1 MKYFKYLFSLLMVF
15 VALNLNAQDF
25 HTSNIKVDYE
35 QETGTLNIT
44 YRFFTTHLEKA
55 VGESVTNKSAFE
67 NKLKAYVNNKVDVK
81 VNGKNVNATDFIY
94 SVNDKSTRIF
104 YKVGQVSDI
113 SSLEI
118 RIGLLTDVFSDQQN
132 IVNVD
137 VKNNRKTFSLTSGNE
152 VLKMTF

>member
-25 HTSNIKVDYE
+25 HTSHIKVDYE

-104 YKVGQVSDI
+104 
-113 SSLEI
+113 
-118 RIGLLTDVFSDQQN
+118 
-132 IVNVD
+132 
-137 VKNNRKTFSLTSGNE
+137 
-152 VLKMTF
+152 